1 MTRRFPILVAASLWA
16 ASGGCVEERV
26 VSVRGNLQSLSGA
39 SGGYQLGPDA
49 KRSPSRDFESTLAK
63 ADESAGRSAPGEPI
77 EGRPLRRLMPDGSI
91 LLISRSPRHVMIHL
105 FETLRDEEDEL
116 LLNQVVSKRLRE
128 QYEERGEDPRQIV
141 RELRRE
147 RREIVKLMTSMPM
160 AEQTPGALMRTTG
173 RNVFEVT
180 APGGPALD
188 QKFKRLSVVIEQGS
202 FRLMSI
208 S

>member
-1 MTRRFPILVAASLWA
+1 MSRRIFILITATLWA
-16 ASGGCVEERV
+16 TAGGCVEKRV
-26 VSVRGNLQSLSGA
+26 VAVRGNLQSLSGA
-39 SGGYQLGPDA
+39 SGGYELGADA
-49 KRSPSRDFESTLAK
+49 DRPPSKDFESALAK
-63 ADESAGRSAPGEPI
+63 SDESAGRSAPGEPI
-77 EGRPLRRLMPDGSI
+77 EGRPLRRMMPDGSV

-116 LLNQVVSKRLRE
+116 LLNQVISNRLRE
-128 QYEERGEDPRQIV
+128 EYEERGKDPAMIV

-147 RREIVKLMTSMPM
+147 RQEIVKLMTAMPM

-188 QKFKRLSVVIEQGS
+188 QKFKRLSVVIEKGS
-202 FRLMSI
+202 FRLLSI

>member
-1 MTRRFPILVAASLWA
+1 MRRCTPILIAASLLGT
-16 ASGGCVEERV
+16 SFGCVEERV
-26 VSVRGNLQSLSGA
+26 VAVRGNLQSLSGA
-39 SGGYQLGPDA
+39 SGGYQLGPDT
-49 KRSPSRDFESTLAK
+49 KRPPSKDFESTLAR

-105 FETLRDEEDEL
+105 FETLRDEEDDL
-116 LLNQVVSKRLRE
+116 LLSQVISGRLRD
-128 QYEERGEDPRQIV
+128 QYEKRGEDPRKIV

-160 AEQTPGALMRTTG
+160 AEQTPGALMRTTD
-173 RNVFEVT
+173 RNVFEIT

-188 QKFKRLSVVIEQGS
+188 QKFKRISVVIEQGS
-202 FRLMSI
+202 FRLFSI

>member
-1 MTRRFPILVAASLWA
+1 MRQWTILIAVGLLGT
-16 ASGGCVEERV
+16 SGGCVEERV
-26 VSVRGNLQSLSGA
+26 VAVRGNLQSLSGA

-49 KRSPSRDFESTLAK
+49 KRPPSKSFESTLTQ
-63 ADESAGRSAPGEPI
+63 ADEAAGRAAPGEPI
-77 EGRPLRRLMPDGSI
+77 EGRPLRRLMPDGSV

-116 LLNQVVSKRLRE
+116 LLTQVISARLRD
-128 QYEERGEDPRQIV
+128 QYEKRGEDPTQIV

-147 RREIVKLMTSMPM
+147 RREIVKLMTAMPM

-173 RNVFEVT
+173 RNAFEIT

-188 QKFKRLSVVIEQGS
+188 QKFKRFSVVIEQGS
-202 FRLMSI
+202 FRLFSI